1 MSTKRQNRPSQSR
14 VRSAPETVS
23 RQALAPFAAT
33 LAAQAT
39 ATTRPKQGLE
49 ESPPEAPRSVRD
61 HRPDAAVAAEVLE
74 ITTFGCGALA
84 EAEPHGLGLTYWV
97 DAPEDGPS
105 TRLNVRFVGRRL
117 HVGGALGEGDT
128 FAVDASVDPVLP
140 GTGRIAVTAHALDL
154 VPGEWQASATASF
167 GDPPGPVRRLPRGS
181 ATGTTVFAPV
191 VRVRAPGVRLGA
203 WPAMVALGALGAL
216 VGVSTQASLA
226 SRTGLPAMMLL
237 AISVAACL
245 LGVIGA
251 KVYYLLTHREE
262 KRSLLTVGM
271 SLQGF
276 VLAAITTVV
285 AGSIIAGLPLG
296 EVLDVTAPGLLF
308 GAAIGR
314 LGCFF
319 GGCCAGR
326 PTASRWGLWSSNRS
340 AGIRRIPVQLMDSA
354 AAAALGVLALV
365 VVASAGPSTTAGVF
379 LTTIAAYV
387 FARQLL
393 FPLRDLPRRTAHG
406 RVVMLVLTGAVV
418 LAEVALATL
427 VR

>member
-1 MSTKRQNRPSQSR
+1 MSTKRQGHASQSR
-14 VRSAPETVS
+14 VRPQPETVS
-23 RQALAPFAAT
+23 QRALAPFAAT

-39 ATTRPKQGLE
+39 TT
-49 ESPPEAPRSVRD
+49 SPPRTGLQESASRVEPAVRD
-61 HRPDAAVAAEVLE
+61 PRPAAAVAAEVLQ

-105 TRLNVRFVGRRL
+105 TQLNVRFIGRRV
-117 HVGGALGEGDT
+117 HPAGTPGADDT
-128 FAVDASVDPVLP
+128 FVVDASVDPVLP
-140 GTGRIAVTAHALDL
+140 GVGRIAVTAHALDL
-154 VPGEWQASATASF
+154 VPGEWQVTATASF
-167 GDPPGPVRRLPRGS
+167 GVAPGPVRRLPRGS
-181 ATGTTVFAPV
+181 AVGTTVFAPV

-203 WPAMVALGALGAL
+203 WPAMVALGAL
-216 VGVSTQASLA
+216 VGVSTQAFLA
-226 SRTGLPAMMLL
+226 SHNGLPAARLL

-285 AGSIIAGLPLG
+285 VGSIIGGLPLG

-340 AGIRRIPVQLMDSA
+340 VGIRRIPVQLMDSA
-354 AAAALGVLALV
+354 VAGTLGMAALVLIV
-365 VVASAGPSTTAGVF
+365 IAGPSTSAGVF
-379 LTTIAAYV
+379 LTMIAAYM
-387 FARQLL
+387 FGRQLL

-406 RVVMLVLTGAVV
+406 RVVMLALTGAVV
-418 LAEVALATL
+418 LAEVTLAGL

>member
-1 MSTKRQNRPSQSR
+1 MSTKRQKHASPAR
-14 VRSAPETVS
+14 VRSDPETVS
-23 RQALAPFAAT
+23 QRAFAPFAAT

-39 ATTRPKQGLE
+39 ATAPPKQGVE
-49 ESPPEAPRSVRD
+49 ESPPQAAHLARDPR
-61 HRPDAAVAAEVLE
+61 PEAAVTAEVLQ
-74 ITTFGCGALA
+74 ITAFGCGALA
-84 EAEPHGLGLTYWV
+84 EAEPHGLGLTYWA

-105 TRLNVRFVGRRL
+105 TQLNVRFVGRRL
-117 HVGGALGEGDT
+117 HPDGGPGANDT
-128 FAVDASVDPVLP
+128 FIVDAAVDPVLP
-140 GTGRIAVTAHALDL
+140 GVGRIAVTAHALDL
-154 VPGEWQASATASF
+154 VPGEWQVSATASF
-167 GDPPGPVRRLPRGS
+167 GVAPGPVQRLPRG
-181 ATGTTVFAPV
+181 AAVGTTVFAPV

-203 WPAMVALGALGAL
+203 WPAMVALGAL
-216 VGVSTQASLA
+216 VGVSTQAFLA
-226 SRTGLPAMMLL
+226 SGTGLPAMRLL

-251 KVYYLLTHREE
+251 KLYYLLTHREE

-285 AGSIIAGLPLG
+285 VGSILGGLPLG
-296 EVLDVTAPGLLF
+296 QVLDVTAPGLLL

-340 AGIRRIPVQLMDSA
+340 VGIRRIPVQLMDSA
-354 AAAALGVLALV
+354 IAGILGLLAFVLV
-365 VVASAGPSTTAGVF
+365 ITAGPSTTAGVF
-379 LTTIAAYV
+379 LTTIAAYM

-418 LAEVALATL
+418 LAGTTL
-427 VR
+427 EAFVR